1 MQIVEI
7 KVDSPLE
14 KWDLIRLKHWQKW

>member
-7 KVDSPLE
+7 EVDSPLE